1 MTPLRQALGAAYPT
15 HHMDPDTVAS
25 ITRAM
30 QKIEMRE
37 KAHIIAAPMRALM
50 DLLATGEAYEID
62 GRVVMSMPD
71 IDERFAER
79 AEWVEVPPA
88 IEGWRDCW
96 QRLAPDISTYY
107 LGVLAARLRDD
118 KPLTP
123 RLVEQARHEFDATV
137 QRLVDIPPGQV
148 TSAIRTTEIAW
159 EMEKIYRTEEVA

>member
-15 HHMDPDTVAS
+15 HHMDPETVAS
-25 ITRAM
+25 ITRGM
-30 QKIEMRE
+30 RKIEKRE
-37 KAHIIAAPMRALM
+37 KAQIIAAPMRALM
-50 DLLATGEAYEID
+50 DLLATGEAYEAD

-96 QRLAPDISTYY
+96 KRLAPDISTYY

-118 KPLTP
+118 KPITP
-123 RLVEQARHEFDATV
+123 RLVEQARAEFDSTV
-137 QRLVDIPPGQV
+137 ARIPEIEDGRIS
-148 TSAIRTTEIAW
+148 SAIVTTQIAW
-159 EMEKIYRTEEVA
+159 EVEKLQRGESA

>member
-1 MTPLRQALGAAYPT
+1 MTPLRKALGAAYPA
-15 HHMDPDTVAS
+15 HHMDPETVAS
-25 ITRAM
+25 ITRGM
-30 QKIEMRE
+30 RKIEKRE
-37 KAHIIAAPMRALM
+37 KAQIIAAPMRALM

-71 IDERFAER
+71 IDAQFAER

-107 LGVLAARLRDD
+107 LGILAARLRDD
-118 KPLTP
+118 KPITP
-123 RLVEQARHEFDATV
+123 RLVEQARAEFDATV
-137 QRLVDIPPGQV
+137 QRIADIEPGRI

-159 EMEKIYRTEEVA
+159 EVEKLQRGEA

>member
-1 MTPLRQALGAAYPT
+1 MRRKTALPRWLQHGLA
-15 HHMDPDTVAS
+15 
-25 ITRAM
+25 RA
-30 QKIEMRE
+30 ERE
-37 KAHIIAAPMRALM
+37 RKANVIARPMRNLM
-50 DLLATGEAYEID
+50 DLLATGEAYEAD

-118 KPLTP
+118 KPITP
-123 RLVEQARHEFDATV
+123 RLVEQARAEFDATV
-137 QRLVDIPPGQV
+137 ARIPEIEDGRIS
-148 TSAIRTTEIAW
+148 SAIVTTQIAW
-159 EMEKIYRTEEVA
+159 EVEKLQRGEAA

>member
-15 HHMDPDTVAS
+15 HHMDPETVAS

-30 QKIEMRE
+30 RKIEMRE

-71 IDERFAER
+71 IDAQFAER

-107 LGVLAARLRDD
+107 LGVLASRLRDD

-123 RLVEQARHEFDATV
+123 RLVEQAREEFDATV
-137 QRLVDIPPGQV
+137 QRIADIEPGRI

-159 EMEKIYRTEEVA
+159 EVEKLQRSEA

>member
-1 MTPLRQALGAAYPT
+1 MTPLRQALGAAFPS
-15 HHMDPDTVAS
+15 HHMDPETVAS

-71 IDERFAER
+71 IDAQFAER

-118 KPLTP
+118 KPITP
-123 RLVEQARHEFDATV
+123 RLVEQAREEFDATV
-137 QRLVDIPPGQV
+137 QRIADIEPGRS

-159 EMEKIYRTEEVA
+159 AMEKFQEAEA

>member
-15 HHMDPDTVAS
+15 HLMDPETIAS
-25 ITRAM
+25 ITRGM
-30 QKIEMRE
+30 RKIEKRE
-37 KAHIIAAPMRALM
+37 KAQIIAAPMRALM

-71 IDERFAER
+71 IDAQFAER

-123 RLVEQARHEFDATV
+123 RLVEQARAEFDATV
-137 QRLVDIPPGQV
+137 QRIADIEPGRI

-159 EMEKIYRTEEVA
+159 EVEKLQRGEA